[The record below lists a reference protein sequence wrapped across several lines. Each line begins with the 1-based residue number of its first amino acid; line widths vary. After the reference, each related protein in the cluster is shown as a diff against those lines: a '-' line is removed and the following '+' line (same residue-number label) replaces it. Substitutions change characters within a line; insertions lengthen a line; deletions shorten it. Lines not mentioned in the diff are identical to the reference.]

1 MAQESWLIKDGIDRE
16 RMLDM
21 DRRLQPVRRT
31 SFAILAVALVACGPW
46 LGWWTMIPL
55 GIAAVVFKIADDR
68 MDRVPRP
75 EYGLFAAWAASQV
88 ILGASVALSGGPSIP
103 TMAWFAIPA
112 VTLSARFS
120 GRGIIAGVGVTL
132 ALMVAVAF
140 GVDAHAVIDNPTL
153 LIAPAA
159 LVLAV
164 TVLSTALMQS
174 DVQHRNEVV
183 LDPLTS
189 TLNRKALT
197 SRVAEL
203 TEQAG
208 VTGEPI
214 GIALGDLDHFKRIN
228 DSCGHAVGDAV
239 LKDVAYLLR
248 KELRA
253 FDLIYRIGGE
263 EFLLLLPGADLEHTE
278 AVAEE
283 LREAVRCKPVG
294 GGQRVTMSFGVAAS
308 ERGEAFDY
316 DAVFEQADAGLYD
329 AKRCGR
335 DRTCKAP
342 EEREAALALA

>member
-1 MAQESWLIKDGIDRE
+1 MAHESWLIKDGIDRE

-21 DRRLQPVRRT
+21 DRRLQPVRRA
-31 SFAILAVALVACGPW
+31 SFGILAVALVACGPW

-55 GIAAVVFKIADDR
+55 AIAAIVFKIADDR
-68 MDRVPRP
+68 MDKVPRP
-75 EYGLFAAWAASQV
+75 EYGLFAAWTASQV

-132 ALMVAVAF
+132 ALMAAVAF
-140 GVDAHAVIDNPTL
+140 GVDAGAVVDNPTL

-164 TVLSTALMQS
+164 TMLSTALMQS
-174 DVQHRNEVV
+174 DVQHRNEIV

-203 TEQAG
+203 TEQAA

-214 GIALGDLDHFKRIN
+214 GIALGDLDHFKQIN

-239 LKDVAYLLR
+239 LKDVAYVLR

-263 EFLLLLPGADLEHTE
+263 EFLLLLPGADLDHTE
-278 AVAEE
+278 TVAEE
-283 LREAVRCKPVG
+283 LRQAVRAEQVG
-294 GGQRVTMSFGVAAS
+294 GGQQVTMSFGIAAS
-308 ERGEAFDY
+308 KRGETFSY

-335 DRTCKAP
+335 DRVCRAP
-342 EEREAALALA
+342 ADRALEPA

>member
-1 MAQESWLIKDGIDRE
+1 MDHESWLIKDGIDRE
-16 RMLDM
+16 RTLDM
-21 DRRLQPVRRT
+21 DRRLQPVRRA
-31 SFAILAVALVACGPW
+31 SFGILAVALVACGPW

-55 GIAAVVFKIADDR
+55 AIAAIVFKVADDR
-68 MDRVPRP
+68 MEKVPRP
-75 EYGLFAAWAASQV
+75 EYGLFAAWTASQV

-120 GRGIIAGVGVTL
+120 GKGIIAGVGVTL
-132 ALMVAVAF
+132 ALMTAVAF
-140 GVDAHAVIDNPTL
+140 GVNAEAVIHNPTL

-164 TVLSTALMQS
+164 TMLSTALMQS
-174 DVQHRNEVV
+174 DVQHRNEIV

-197 SRVAEL
+197 ARVAEL
-203 TEQAG
+203 TEQAS

-214 GIALGDLDHFKRIN
+214 GIALGDLDHFKQIN

-263 EFLLLLPGADLEHTE
+263 EFLLLLPGADLEQTE
-278 AVAEE
+278 QVAEE
-283 LREAVRCKPVG
+283 LRQAVRSEAVG
-294 GGQRVTMSFGVAAS
+294 GGQQVTMSFGIAAS
-308 ERGEAFDY
+308 KRGGAFSY
-316 DAVFEQADAGLYD
+316 DAVFGQADAGLYD

-335 DRTCKAP
+335 DRVCRAP
-342 EEREAALALA
+342 GDRALAPA